1 MYYLSWLKLIFF
13 FQVYND
19 FCGEQER
26 GNPEFGGESAM
37 VSIPSITIKTRL
49 EYNYRRQTAPTI
61 FQFSNFLV
69 VSRFQDKRT

>member
-49 EYNYRRQTAPTI
+49 EYNYIEDKLRP
-61 FQFSNFLV
+61 QFSSFPI
-69 VSRFQDKRT
+69 F